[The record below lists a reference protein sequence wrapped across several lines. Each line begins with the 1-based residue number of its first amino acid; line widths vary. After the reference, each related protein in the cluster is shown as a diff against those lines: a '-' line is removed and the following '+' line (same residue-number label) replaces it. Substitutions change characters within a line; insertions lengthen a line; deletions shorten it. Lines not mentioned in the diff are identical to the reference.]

1 MKKAGKGGG
10 LDDCS
15 PANAGDPSDLKSD
28 GTNKGYWEAAWD
40 TVMTGSAAGRAK
52 GIRLVCG
59 LMQNECDV
67 ATVTRMCASSSCL
80 LHCDLRKSQF
90 TFHESLIE
98 TCQRALNAGRA
109 KGIRFVCGLMQSEC
123 DVATVTRMCASS
135 KCMHVDVALCVGSC
149 RPRPYPQG
157 H

>member
-1 MKKAGKGGG
+1 MKKASKGGG

-28 GTNKGYWEAAWD
+28 GTNKGPWEAAWD

-59 LMQNECDV
+59 LMQ
-67 ATVTRMCASSSCL
+67 
-80 LHCDLRKSQF
+80 
-90 TFHESLIE
+90 
-98 TCQRALNAGRA
+98 
-109 KGIRFVCGLMQSEC
+109 SEC

-135 KCMHVDVALCVGSC
+135 KCLLRCDYVDHNLKYNLCTLTFDETRGRGLSESALAGRGMERKPVLSRSSHLAGKHRSGSVTNC
-149 RPRPYPQG
+149 GRMQG
-157 H
+157 AEGTGHI